1 MTTQTLEL
9 QAVTDDEAL
18 TALAEVSDEE
28 LKGAAG
34 GFTSPRLSEYVSD
47 PRNAVY

>member
-18 TALAEVSDEE
+18 TALAEVSEEE
-28 LKGAAG
+28 LKEAAG
-34 GFTSPRLSEYVSD
+34 
-47 PRNAVY
+47 RNAPVLSRYEPDPFKQVY

>member
-9 QAVTDDEAL
+9 QAVTNEEAL
-18 TALAEVSDEE
+18 TALAEVSEEE
-28 LKGAAG
+28 LKEAAG
-34 GFTSPRLSEYVSD
+34 GNAPVLSRYETD